1 VRLEMD
7 NWAAARGRV
16 NSSRFSGIAGG
27 WAGEGSDVDGEEVTF
42 MAIEH
47 SG

>member
-1 VRLEMD
+1 
-7 NWAAARGRV
+7 V

-27 WAGEGSDVDGEEVTF
+27 WADEGSDVEGEEVTF
-42 MAIEH
+42 MARGH